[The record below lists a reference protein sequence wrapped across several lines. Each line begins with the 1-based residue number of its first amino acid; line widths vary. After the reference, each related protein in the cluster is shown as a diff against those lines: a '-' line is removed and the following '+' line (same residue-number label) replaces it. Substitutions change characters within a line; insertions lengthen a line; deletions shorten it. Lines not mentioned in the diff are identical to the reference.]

1 MSSLFKL
8 SIKGIRAFEPEQ
20 EETIQFGFPL
30 TLICG
35 QNGCGKTTI
44 IECLKYATTGDLPP
58 NSKGGAFVNDPSLT
72 GRTNITGQ
80 VKLAFRNANGKSMIT
95 TRTIQL
101 SRKKGR
107 NGAITNTFKTLEG
120 QLVVIDKGNK
130 VSVSTKNA
138 ELDSQTPIYLGAS
151 RAILD
156 YVIFCHQDDSLWPLS
171 EASVLKKRFDDI
183 FEASKFTKVLD
194 NLKTIKKD
202 MTVDIKLIEQSV
214 KHLKID
220 KDRSKKIYD
229 KLNELTESSEKY
241 NEELANVNLQLD
253 QKVKESDEL
262 FSLNQ
267 DFQATISEYERLNH
281 EQRLK
286 TEQAERLKN
295 NIEILEASDEEL
307 LDLQNNAKQRTQEKK
322 NQIERSQIEHN
333 EVDERLEQL
342 NKESDKLIRQ
352 DGILKG
358 KESEYQENI
367 KKLHNL
373 ISTNLEQF
381 KYPNSPDDL
390 DSFQTFL
397 AEKVTFVQ
405 EDYSSLVE
413 TLRAA
418 ETVKQSGLREILDSI
433 TREDQHQ
440 NYCQTDINSTND
452 KLSLLKR
459 KLDLA
464 DNNESELEA
473 KEFELESS
481 IKKLDEKKKS
491 SDIKVIEER
500 IENNS
505 STVSKLEFEM
515 LDLFKKISTSNKQS
529 DIKTRLTLLEESL
542 VSKQNSLNMVIK
554 NVEASFKEQTSNDIS
569 SNSESVLNDLLA
581 SLEHETNG
589 LQKLVISSS
598 AEVESTKALMKSNDM
613 KKTECDQQLSNH
625 KIQILRA
632 IEEDEIETYEQV
644 LEDLEESYRN
654 VVEDV
659 NTSEVTR
666 QFNVTAI
673 SIAEKDKHCLLCKRE
688 FDSPGLSK
696 FIEELQLS
704 VKKDKIKEIEDQAE
718 TIKTDLTL
726 VKSIH
731 TNILQFRE
739 LQQTIKSTDFIS
751 KELNEKLTN
760 LQLESVEKSNNLQ
773 KARARVEALNSL
785 KRPVNDI
792 SRLTNEI
799 KVLQTQVDELS
810 DELNDFGTAV
820 LSISELQKLQLQKT
834 NEIQSLRQTIE
845 EDSESKQDIQRD
857 IARLENKIKDSKLSI
872 STLQRT
878 LAETTNIKATI
889 DELEAKISQL
899 LYKKEETSKSL
910 VELQIKKSS
919 LETELIKLQKENKEL
934 LNTKKSFV
942 VKVEI
947 TQRIYSEI
955 HLSVKEFTE
964 VGSSRLEENTRE
976 LQRVNEEKSR
986 SIISLKR
993 ISSDIQQLEKEVNDQ
1008 SSFVHKVIANLD
1020 YRGLIKELEEI
1031 SEHIISLDISN
1042 AQIRKGEYQERSKKL
1057 RNQISDLN
1065 AQHSGKSGELKQIK
1079 DQIKGLKQEL
1089 QSEYKDVNSNYHQEW
1104 VKLQTN
1110 MIFSNDIQ
1118 TYSKALDNAI
1128 MKFHSIKMEDI
1139 NRILRELWSQT
1150 YKGSDIET
1158 IAIKSDVNVQA
1169 KGNRSYN
1176 YRVVMYKSGNELD
1189 MRGRCSAGQKVLTSI
1204 LIRLALAECF
1214 GINCGIIALDEPT
1227 TNLDQ
1232 ENTESLAQALNQI
1245 IEFRKAQLNFQLI
1258 VITHDENF
1266 LTHIQGDRFTD
1277 HFYRIRRDEQQSSR
1291 IYSLPISKIQE
1302 G

>member
-101 SRKKGR
+101 SRRKGR
-107 NGAITNTFKTLEG
+107 NGAVSNTFKTLEG

-138 ELDSQTPIYLGAS
+138 ELDSQTPVYLGAS

-214 KHLKID
+214 NHLKID
-220 KDRSKKIYD
+220 KDRSKKIHD

-241 NEELANVNLQLD
+241 NEELGQVNLQLD

-267 DFQATISEYERLNH
+267 DFQSTISEYERLNH

-286 TEQAERLKN
+286 KEQAERLKN
-295 NIEILEASDEEL
+295 NIELLHAPDSEL
-307 LDLQNNAKQRTQEKK
+307 LDLQNNANERTQEKK
-322 NQIERSQIEHN
+322 RQIERLQRQYT
-333 EVDERLEQL
+333 DLETTLSHL
-342 NKESDKLIRQ
+342 NAESDKLIRQ
-352 DGILKG
+352 DGILRG
-358 KESEYQENI
+358 KESDYNENTKSLYKLIKDHRVQFEY
-367 KKLHNL
+367 KGL
-373 ISTNLEQF
+373 
-381 KYPNSPDDL
+381 DDL
-390 DSFQTFL
+390 GDFQKFL
-397 AEKVTFVQ
+397 NEKVKSIQ
-405 EDYSSLVE
+405 AEYSALDDSMKSAESIKQVN
-413 TLRAA
+413 LR
-418 ETVKQSGLREILDSI
+418 QILDSI
-433 TREDQHQ
+433 TREEQHQ
-440 NYCQTDINSTND
+440 NYCQADIVANND
-452 KLSLLKR
+452 KLSLLQR

-464 DNNESELEA
+464 DNNENELEA
-473 KEFELESS
+473 KEQELESS
-481 IKKLDEKKKS
+481 INKLEEKRKS
-491 SDIKVIEER
+491 NDLKIIEGR
-500 IENNS
+500 IEANTS
-505 STVSKLEFEM
+505 SVAKLEFEM
-515 LDLFKKISTSNKQS
+515 QDLFKKISTSNKQS
-529 DIKTRLTLLEESL
+529 DIKTRLTLLQESL
-542 VSKQNSLNMVIK
+542 ATKTNALDKLTK
-554 NVEASFKEQTSNDIS
+554 NVEPSFKQQTNQELSTNA
-569 SNSESVLNDLLA
+569 EPLLNDKLA
-581 SLEHETNG
+581 SLEHDYNG

-598 AEVESTKALMKSNDM
+598 AEVESTKALIKSNEE
-613 KKTECDQQLSNH
+613 KESHSKQQLNNH
-625 KIQILRA
+625 RSVILKA
-632 IEEDEIETYEQV
+632 IEEDEIDTYEQV
-644 LEDLEESYRN
+644 VEELEESYRN

-673 SIAEKDKHCLLCKRE
+673 NIAQKDKHCLLCKRE
-688 FDSPGLSK
+688 FDSPGLAR

-704 VKKDKIKEIEDQAE
+704 VKKDQIKQIEEQAE
-718 TIKTDLTL
+718 SIKKDLTL

-731 TNILQFRE
+731 TNVLQYRE
-739 LQQTIKSTDFIS
+739 LQQTIKSTESFSI
-751 KELNEKLTN
+751 ELNKKLET
-760 LQLESVEKSNNLQ
+760 LQLQSVEKSNNLHQ
-773 KARARVEALNSL
+773 IRVKVEALNLL

-792 SRLTNEI
+792 TRMTNEN
-799 KVLQTQVDELS
+799 KVLQTQIDELN
-810 DELNDFGTAV
+810 DELNDFGTAI
-820 LSISELQKLQLQKT
+820 LSIAELQKLQLQKT
-834 NEIQSLRQTIE
+834 NEIQTYRRSIE
-845 EDSESKQDIQRD
+845 EDTEAKQSFQRD
-857 IARLENKIKDSKLSI
+857 ITRAENKIKDTKLAI

-878 LAETTNIKATI
+878 LAETINIKATI
-889 DELEAKISQL
+889 KELEAKNSQL
-899 LYKKEETSKSL
+899 STKKLDTEKSL
-910 VELQIKKSS
+910 NELHGQKST
-919 LETELIKLQKENKEL
+919 LQTELTALQAENKL
-934 LNTKKSFV
+934 VLDTKRAYL
-942 VKVEI
+942 VKGESI
-947 TQRIYSEI
+947 DLKYSEI
-955 HLSVKEFTE
+955 YSSVKEFADN
-964 VGSSRLEENTRE
+964 GSIRLKENTE
-976 LQRVNEEKSR
+976 KLSQVNEEKTYS
-986 SIISLKR
+986 SSQMKQISLE
-993 ISSDIQQLEKEVNDQ
+993 IQRLEKEVNDQ
-1008 SSFVHKVIANLD
+1008 SSFIHKVIANID
-1020 YRGLIKELEEI
+1020 YRALVKELEQI
-1031 SEHIISLDISN
+1031 GKQIISLDIAN
-1042 AQIRKGEYQERSKKL
+1042 AQERKDQYQQRSKEL
-1057 RNQISDLN
+1057 RNEISDLN

-1079 DQIKGLKQEL
+1079 DQIKGLKKEL
-1089 QSEYKDVNSNYHQEW
+1089 ESEYNNVNSNYHQEW
-1104 VKLQTN
+1104 IKLQTN

-1214 GINCGIIALDEPT
+1214 GVNCGIIALDEPT

>member
-295 NIEILEASDEEL
+295 NIEILQASDEEL
-307 LDLQNNAKQRTQEKK
+307 LDLQDNAKQRSQEKK
-322 NQIERSQIEHN
+322 NQIERCQIEHN
-333 EVDERLEQL
+333 DVDERLEQL

-381 KYPNSPDDL
+381 NYPNSPDDL

-397 AEKVTFVQ
+397 AEKVAFVQ
-405 EDYSSLVE
+405 EDYSSFLE

-418 ETVKQSGLREILDSI
+418 ETVKQSSLREILDSI

-452 KLSLLKR
+452 KLSVLKR

-464 DNNESELEA
+464 DNHESELEA
-473 KEFELESS
+473 IELELESS

-542 VSKQNSLNMVIK
+542 LSRQNSLNKVIK
-554 NVEASFKEQTSNDIS
+554 NVEASFKEHTSNDIS

-581 SLEHETNG
+581 SLEHETSG

-598 AEVESTKALMKSNDM
+598 AEVESTKALMKSNDT
-613 KKTECDQQLSNH
+613 KKTECNQQLSNH
-625 KIQILRA
+625 KIQIMKA

-644 LEDLEESYRN
+644 LEDLEDSYRN

-704 VKKDKIKEIEDQAE
+704 VKKDKIKEIEVQAE

-731 TNILQFRE
+731 TNILQFRD
-739 LQQTIKSTDFIS
+739 LHQTIKSTDSIS
-751 KELNEKLTN
+751 KELNEKLTT

-773 KARARVEALNSL
+773 KTRARVEALNSL

-799 KVLQTQVDELS
+799 TVLQTQVDELS
-810 DELNDFGTAV
+810 NELNDFGTAV

-845 EDSESKQDIQRD
+845 EDSGSKQDIQRD
-857 IARLENKIKDSKLSI
+857 LARLENKIKDSKLSI
-872 STLQRT
+872 STLQRA

-899 LYKKEETSKSL
+899 LTKKEETSKSL
-910 VELQIKKSS
+910 VELQIKKNS
-919 LETELIKLQKENKEL
+919 LETELSNFQKENQQL

-942 VKVEI
+942 VKVEN

-955 HLSVKEFTE
+955 HLSVKEFIE

-976 LQRVNEEKSR
+976 LHRVNAEKS
-986 SIISLKR
+986 SNTTSLKR
-993 ISSDIQQLEKEVNDQ
+993 ISAEIQQLEKEVNDQ
-1008 SSFVHKVIANLD
+1008 SSFVHKVIANID
-1020 YRGLIKELEEI
+1020 YRGLIKELEQI
-1031 SEHIISLDISN
+1031 SEQIISLDISN
-1042 AQIRKGEYQERSKKL
+1042 AQIRKEEYQERSKTL

>member
-358 KESEYQENI
+358 KEFEYQENI

-418 ETVKQSGLREILDSI
+418 ETIKQSGFREILDSI

-464 DNNESELEA
+464 DNHGSELEA

-542 VSKQNSLNMVIK
+542 VGKQNSLNKVIK
-554 NVEASFKEQTSNDIS
+554 NVEASFKEQTSTDIS

-589 LQKLVISSS
+589 LQKLLISSS
-598 AEVESTKALMKSNDM
+598 AKVESTKALMKSNDM

-625 KIQILRA
+625 KIQILKA
-632 IEEDEIETYEQV
+632 VEEDEIETYEQV

-739 LQQTIKSTDFIS
+739 LQQTIKSTDSIS
-751 KELNEKLTN
+751 KELNEKLTT

-773 KARARVEALNSL
+773 KTRARVEALNSL

-792 SRLTNEI
+792 SRLTNEV

-878 LAETTNIKATI
+878 LAETANIKATI

-899 LYKKEETSKSL
+899 LTKKEETSKSL
-910 VELQIKKSS
+910 VELQIKKNS

-942 VKVEI
+942 VKVEN

-1042 AQIRKGEYQERSKKL
+1042 AQIRKEEYQERSKKL

>member
-418 ETVKQSGLREILDSI
+418 ETIKQSGFREILDSI

-464 DNNESELEA
+464 DNHGSELEA

-542 VSKQNSLNMVIK
+542 VGKQNSLNKVIK
-554 NVEASFKEQTSNDIS
+554 NVEASFKEQTSTDIS

-589 LQKLVISSS
+589 LQKLLISSS
-598 AEVESTKALMKSNDM
+598 AKVESTKDLMKSNDM

-625 KIQILRA
+625 KIQILKA

-739 LQQTIKSTDFIS
+739 LQQTIKSTDSIS
-751 KELNEKLTN
+751 KELNEKLTT

-773 KARARVEALNSL
+773 KTRARVEALNSL

-792 SRLTNEI
+792 SRLTNEV

-834 NEIQSLRQTIE
+834 NEIQLLRQTIE

-899 LYKKEETSKSL
+899 LTKKEETSKSL
-910 VELQIKKSS
+910 VELQIKKNS

-942 VKVEI
+942 VKVEN

-993 ISSDIQQLEKEVNDQ
+993 ISSDIQQLEKDVNDQ
-1008 SSFVHKVIANLD
+1008 SSFVNKVIANLD

-1042 AQIRKGEYQERSKKL
+1042 AQIRKEEYQERSKKL